1 MIETNILNDMLT
13 FHIFIN
19 NRYPMSVEYLIINTF
34 CVITILTIIF
44 IFSIDYLLDLLQ
56 QTFFNLKLNCRKRR
70 NSIERRSLFNNNK
83 RIQGNKK
90 NPSFSSMLLEPTF
103 ERSIMTMSFLMFGV
117 FVIQV
122 VQV

>member
-1 MIETNILNDMLT
+1 
-13 FHIFIN
+13 
-19 NRYPMSVEYLIINTF
+19 MSVEYLIINNF
-34 CVITILTIIF
+34 CIITILTIIF

-56 QTFFNLKLNCRKRR
+56 QTFFNLKLNCRHRR

-83 RIQGNKK
+83 RIEGNKK
-90 NPSFSSMLLEPTF
+90 NPSFSSVLLEPTF